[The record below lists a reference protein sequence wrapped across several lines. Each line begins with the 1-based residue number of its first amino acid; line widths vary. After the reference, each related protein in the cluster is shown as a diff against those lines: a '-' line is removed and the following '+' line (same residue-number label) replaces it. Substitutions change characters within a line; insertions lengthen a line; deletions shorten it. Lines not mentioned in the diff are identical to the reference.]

1 MKKEMN
7 DAYIQILRQEL
18 IPALGCTEPIAIALA
33 AAKARQVLG
42 HFPESLEIHC
52 SGSIIKNVKSVIIPN
67 SGGLKGIEAAATLG
81 MIGGDPNGDLE
92 VLSKVTDQNRQ
103 QTQELL
109 AANFTTCKLQEN
121 VDNLYVVAKVGFKE
135 EFAEVTIINRH
146 TLISKIVK
154 NGKVLFQ
161 QPNHLPSS
169 KDAGGDSSLSVET
182 ILEFANS
189 VAIEDVKE
197 VLDRQIKLNS
207 EIAAC
212 GLEHDYG
219 TQVGKTLLQNY
230 GANTP
235 TRAKAVTAA
244 ASDARMGGCP
254 KPVVINSGS
263 GNQGLTVSLPV
274 IEYARSLKV
283 GQDKLY
289 RALCVSNL
297 ISIHLKRNIGS
308 LSAFCGAVTAASG
321 SGAAITYLHGGSY
334 QQISNTIT
342 NTIANIGGI
351 VCDGAKPSCAAKVA
365 SSVDAAILAHHMSM
379 KGHTFLY
386 GEGLVQNDIESTIK
400 SIGYVGRVGMKN
412 TDLEILHI
420 MTNQISFC

>member
-7 DAYIQILRQEL
+7 DAYIQILNQEL

-33 AAKARQVLG
+33 AAKAREVLG

-67 SGGLKGIEAAATLG
+67 SGRLKGIEAAATLG

-92 VLSKVTDQNRQ
+92 VLSQVTDQNRQ

-109 AANFTTCKLQEN
+109 AVGFTSCKLQEN
-121 VDNLYVVAKVGFKE
+121 VDNLYVVAKVRFKE

-146 TLISKIVK
+146 TLIAKIIK
-154 NGKVLFQ
+154 NGKILFE
-161 QPNHLPSS
+161 QPTHMSS
-169 KDAGGDSSLSVET
+169 NQNVNEDSSLSVET
-182 ILEFANS
+182 ILAFANS
-189 VAIEDVKE
+189 VAIEDIKD

-212 GLEHDYG
+212 GLEGDYG

-230 GANTP
+230 GVNTP

-274 IEYARSLKV
+274 IEYAASLKV
-283 GQDKLY
+283 GQEKLY

-321 SGAAITYLHGGSY
+321 AGAAITYLHEGTY
-334 QQISNTIT
+334 EQISNTIT
-342 NTIANIGGI
+342 NTVANIGGM